1 MRNHPAAVIAPPAV
15 IFGLAVWAILW
26 AVGVSP
32 LAAVAPA
39 AVVGVAVAALLW
51 LNAPQSALAALGARP
66 LARGE
71 YPRLENLVE
80 GLCTTHGFNPPS
92 LHVVETPAINA
103 ASAGRREL
111 AAHLILTRG
120 ALTELDR
127 LELEAVVARQ
137 LCEIRRGVA
146 VETARAGVAR
156 IPAIGSLAVR
166 LPGSASS
173 RQRASDVDLEA
184 VGLTNYPPALASAL
198 SKATAVTSI
207 KASGAAGHLWLVA
220 PEGSELAAGTQP
232 SMAQRIDV
240 LGEI

>member
-1 MRNHPAAVIAPPAV
+1 M
-15 IFGLAVWAILW
+15 GLAVA
-26 AVGVSP
+26 S
-32 LAAVAPA
+32 
-39 AVVGVAVAALLW
+39 LLW
-51 LNAPQSALAALGARP
+51 LYSPQSALAALGARP

-80 GLCTTHGFNPPS
+80 GLCTTHGFNRPS
-92 LHVVETPAINA
+92 LHVVETPAVNA
-103 ASAGRREL
+103 ASAGRRQL

-146 VETARAGVAR
+146 IETVQVSVAR
-156 IPAIGSLAVR
+156 IPVVGVLAVR
-166 LPGSASS
+166 LAGRAPG
-173 RQRASDVDLEA
+173 RDRASDVDIEA
-184 VGLTNYPPALASAL
+184 VRLTNYPPALASAL
-198 SKATAVTSI
+198 AKASTATSRE
-207 KASGAAGHLWLVA
+207 ASGAAGSLWLAA
-220 PEGSELAAGTQP
+220 PERSGRAAGTQP

>member
-1 MRNHPAAVIAPPAV
+1 MRNHPAAVIGPPAAT
-15 IFGLAVWAILW
+15 IGLAVWAILW

-32 LAAVAPA
+32 LAAVVPA
-39 AVVGVAVAALLW
+39 AVAGLIVALLLL
-51 LNAPQSALAALGARP
+51 LNAPQSALASLGARP

-80 GLCTTHGFNPPS
+80 GLCTTHGFNPPA
-92 LHVVETPAINA
+92 LHVVETPAVNA
-103 ASAGRREL
+103 ASAGRRRL

-120 ALTELDR
+120 ALRELDR

-146 VETARAGVAR
+146 IETVRASVAR
-156 IPAIGSLAVR
+156 IPVAGALAVR
-166 LPGSASS
+166 LAGRASG
-173 RQRASDVDLEA
+173 RDRASDVDIEA
-184 VGLTNYPPALASAL
+184 VRLTNYPPALASAL
-198 SKATAVTSI
+198 SKASAVTSL
-207 KASGAAGHLWLVA
+207 KASGAAGHLWLVV
-220 PEGSELAAGTQP
+220 PEGSGAATGTQP